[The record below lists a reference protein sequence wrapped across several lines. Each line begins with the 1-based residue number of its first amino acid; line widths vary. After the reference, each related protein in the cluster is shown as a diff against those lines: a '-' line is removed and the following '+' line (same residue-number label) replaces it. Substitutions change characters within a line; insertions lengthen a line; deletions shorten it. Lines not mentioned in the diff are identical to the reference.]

1 MPKQYEHLK
10 LPKIVQE
17 YDRRKYGGG
26 EYEIIEGRNKND
38 FYQTQIKTF
47 QNLKQDQDILKKRYS
62 KYFDPSLIFKIEI
75 NQNVDEES
83 FRNELS
89 RMGIEVI
96 SPSPD
101 KKGFWI
107 VFAENKALD
116 EFSKKLKDYSEE
128 KRQYKFF
135 NAIET
140 LMDIP
145 PKEKIGKQIQQNPL
159 GKDEFGYLDVEI
171 WKMEKQKLRYFIEGD
186 NNLAGLKK
194 FIEDNKGR
202 ITDKLIT
209 NNFCLLRVYGNK
221 ALFDEIAKF
230 KEIESIDRPPKP
242 YITVSSLNIS
252 KQELEIGNPPA
263 DSAIGIL
270 VMDSGIV
277 SNHPLLEKAV
287 GDEKAIV
294 TRHSSKIEEDKPT
307 DDVGHGT
314 KVAGLDIF
322 SQSYV
327 R

>member
-1 MPKQYEHLK
+1 MPKQYEHLR
-10 LPKIVQE
+10 LPKTVQE
-17 YDRRKYGGG
+17 YDRKKHGGG
-26 EYEIIEGRNKND
+26 GYEMIKERNKND
-38 FYQTQIKTF
+38 FYETQIKTF
-47 QNLKQDQDILKKRYS
+47 QNLKQDQDILKKRYRE
-62 KYFDPSLIFKIEI
+62 YFDPSLIFKMEI
-75 NQNVDEES
+75 NQNVDEEA

-96 SPSPD
+96 SPAPD
-101 KKGFWI
+101 KKGFWV
-107 VFAENKALD
+107 VFAENRALND
-116 EFSKKLKDYSEE
+116 FSKKLKDYSEE

-140 LMDIP
+140 LLDIP

-230 KEIESIDRPPKP
+230 KEIASIDRPPKP

-252 KQELEIGNPPA
+252 KQELEIGKMA
-263 DSAIGIL
+263 REARGQQ
-270 VMDSGIV
+270 
-277 SNHPLLEKAV
+277 
-287 GDEKAIV
+287 
-294 TRHSSKIEEDKPT
+294 R
-307 DDVGHGT
+307 
-314 KVAGLDIF
+314 
-322 SQSYV
+322 Q
-327 R
+327 